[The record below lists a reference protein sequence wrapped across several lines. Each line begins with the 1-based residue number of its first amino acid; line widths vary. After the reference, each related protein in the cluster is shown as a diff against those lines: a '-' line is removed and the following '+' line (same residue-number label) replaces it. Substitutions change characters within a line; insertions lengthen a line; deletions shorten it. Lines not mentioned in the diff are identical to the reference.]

1 MFPRTVLKVVPSGEE
16 RYYLTTFNT
25 GVFTLKLRLPPDT
38 WCDQCILQWTYTAG
52 NNWGNCDEK
61 DREGGGASALG
72 CGPQVPLWI
81 LEIVFLDFVRSTQ
94 SPVLDF
100 VLGRQVPLRSE
111 SYCILDFA
119 QGSIF
124 SHTKYLRLV
133 PGKLSSLR

>member
-1 MFPRTVLKVVPSGEE
+1 MPSGEE

-81 LEIVFLDFVRSTQ
+81 LEIVVLGFGQCTHGSLLG
-94 SPVLDF
+94 VLDF
-100 VLGRQVPLRSE
+100 VLGIQVPFRSE
-111 SYCILDFA
+111 IVFCILDFA
-119 QGSIF
+119 RRVIF
-124 SHTKYLRLV
+124 LH
-133 PGKLSSLR
+133 